1 MATALIF
8 PGQGAQYV
16 GMGQSLYES
25 FPVVRSF
32 YRAAEKMF
40 GESFL
45 QTCFYGPDD
54 VLTQTK
60 VCQPALFLHSV
71 AAVAVLRSLFPEKEQ
86 SVAFGLSL
94 GELTALWTAGV
105 YDFETGLAIVAERSR
120 LMQEA
125 CERTNGSMLC
135 LLGGNTDD
143 VDTVCASANVY
154 KANLNCPGQIVL
166 SGDAKCIQVARSIAE
181 QMSFK
186 RVLPLNVA
194 GAYHSPLMESASIG
208 FEKFLRD
215 ITFNV
220 PQVPVLS
227 NVMANVVSDPAVIRD
242 LLVKQIVSPVL
253 FEGCCTR
260 AISMGVSEFIECGA
274 GRTLS
279 GLIKKIDKSVSVVSF
294 DKSDDYNM

>member
-1 MATALIF
+1 MATALVF

-16 GMGQSLYES
+16 GMGRSLYES
-25 FPVVRSF
+25 FPVVSSL
-32 YRAAEKMF
+32 YTAAEKML
-40 GESFL
+40 GKSFL
-45 QTCFYGPDD
+45 QACFYGPDD

-60 VCQPALFLHSV
+60 ICQPALFLHSV
-71 AAVAVLRSLFPEKEQ
+71 AAVTILRSLFPEKEH

-94 GELTALWTAGV
+94 GELTALWSAGV

-120 LMQEA
+120 LMQFA
-125 CERTNGSMLC
+125 CEQTNGSMLC
-135 LLGGNTDD
+135 LLGGNSDD
-143 VDTVCASANVY
+143 VDAICASSNVY

-181 QMSFK
+181 KMKFK

-220 PQVPVLS
+220 PNFPVLS
-227 NVMANVVSDPAVIRD
+227 NVTANVVNDPNIIKE
-242 LLVKQIVSPVL
+242 LLVKQIISPVL
-253 FEGCCTR
+253 FENCCVR
-260 AISMGVSEFIECGA
+260 AINMGASEFIECGA
-274 GRTLS
+274 GKTLS
-279 GLIKKIDKSVSVVSF
+279 GLIKKIDKSVSVVNF
-294 DKSDDYNM
+294 DKSDDYNV